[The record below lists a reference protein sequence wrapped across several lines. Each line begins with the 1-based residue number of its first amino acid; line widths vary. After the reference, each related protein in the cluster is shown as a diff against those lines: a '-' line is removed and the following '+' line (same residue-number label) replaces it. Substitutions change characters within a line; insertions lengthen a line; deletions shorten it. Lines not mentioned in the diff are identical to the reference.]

1 MKSAKVNFDFAST
14 VDDKEYSVTAK
25 VTAPR
30 PAPPQDFARF
40 QEQEDDAPTV
50 SVLRIVDE
58 SGREVYESD
67 LPAADRHEI
76 ERTAVEHFYDDL
88 STN

>member
-1 MKSAKVNFDFAST
+1 MKSAKVSFDFAST

-25 VTAPR
+25 VTPGR
-30 PAPPQDFARF
+30 QTPAQNFDRF
-40 QEQEDDAPTV
+40 QEDDEPAEV

-58 SGREVYESD
+58 NGREVYESD
-67 LPAADRHEI
+67 LPPADRHEI
-76 ERTAVEHFYDDL
+76 ERTAVEHFYDDI